1 MKHNRHSQRKDL
13 AGEHKSGD
21 MGQIIC
27 LVVFLIIW
35 ALDSFVFKYSTVLAQ
50 RIPLFIRL
58 PVSIITLLISG
69 NLARSGL
76 KIIFGPI
83 QKKPHV
89 ITQGVFNIVR
99 HPIYLGSILFYLGLI
114 LLTFSILSV
123 IMWILIIILYFKISQ
138 YEEKLLKN
146 KFGKE
151 YEKYQKKVPMLIPLH
166 FPS

>member
-13 AGEHKSGD
+13 VGEHKFGD

-27 LVVFLIIW
+27 LIIFLIVW
-35 ALDSFVFKYSTVLAQ
+35 VLDSFVFKYSIVLVQ
-50 RIPLFIRL
+50 HVPLFIRL
-58 PVSIITLLISG
+58 AATIMVLLISG

-83 QKKPHV
+83 RKKPHV

-114 LLTFSILSV
+114 LLTLSLLSTL
-123 IMWILIIILYFKISQ
+123 IWIFIIIFYIKISK

-146 KFGKE
+146 EFGKE
-151 YEKYQKKVPMLIPLH
+151 YEKYQKNVPMLIPIQ